1 LTLDEFATMKTHTTL
16 GASIMQPIRQMTKII
31 PGLRSHHERMNG
43 SGYPEGLHAD
53 QIPMMARII
62 AVADTFDAMTTHRPY
77 QTAMTFDAA
86 QARINELKTVALDSK
101 VVEAFNRA
109 YQAGEFQP
117 EDQEVVV
124 PDESETATA

>member
-1 LTLDEFATMKTHTTL
+1 
-16 GASIMQPIRQMTKII
+16 
-31 PGLRSHHERMNG
+31 
-43 SGYPEGLHAD
+43 
-53 QIPMMARII
+53 
-62 AVADTFDAMTTHRPY
+62 
-77 QTAMTFDAA
+77 MTFDAA